1 MSEIRR
7 LENHFDAA
15 PDTARVM
22 AHARLLIKVGRL
34 YEAVVPGTLARISRV
49 ANIKSGIV
57 VIHANTG
64 AAAAKIRQIAGRLTD
79 GLSKRGV
86 ECNGIEVRVQP
97 PDDAP
102 PRPTKSQ
109 RTLSP
114 KAIASI
120 EDTLEKLPK
129 KSNLGAALEELLK
142 RSVRRTGD

>member
-15 PDTARVM
+15 PDAARVM

-57 VIHANTG
+57 VIHADTG

-79 GLSKRGV
+79 GLLKRGV
-86 ECNGIEVRVQP
+86 ECSGIEVRVQP
-97 PDDAP
+97 PGNAP
-102 PRPTKSQ
+102 PRPIKSQ

-114 KAIASI
+114 KAISSI
-120 EDTLEKLPK
+120 ENMLNELPRN
-129 KSNLGAALEELLK
+129 SGLSAALEELLK